1 MAPSRSDLAGRFEQ
15 LAMPHRNAAF
25 NLAYRM
31 YWRNREEAEDVVQD
45 ADRRGFPRL
54 LRIQRRGHQAMA
66 AGDRAQHTAY
76 SALMARKRA
85 SSLILLADDA
95 QPVKDGAALETAC
108 AGPSPEAL
116 VIAAS
121 ERQQPLAAL
130 AQLPLKYRDI
140 VVLREMEGLSYAD
153 IAEVT
158 GTCIGTV
165 MSRLSRGRAILR
177 KALIAAIGTE
187 PDAV

>member
-25 NLAYRM
+25 NLAYWM
-31 YWRNREEAEDVVQD
+31 LRNREEAEDVVQD
-45 ADRRGFPRL
+45 AYLRAFRAFPAFKGEAIKPWL
-54 LRIQRRGHQAMA
+54 LVIVRN
-66 AGDRAQHTAY
+66 TAY

-95 QPVKDGAALETAC
+95 QPGKDGAALETAC

-116 VIAAS
+116 VIAES
-121 ERQQPLAAL
+121 ERQQLLAAL

-158 GTCIGTV
+158 GTPIGTV